1 MNKGLLKGYDITNWK
16 FLKHRRQ
23 FFSLSIQNSRELLVL
38 SFIQLLLLF
47 LLFQSSAILA
57 MLFCNECL
65 RHWDNLQTKNHIS
78 WKQNQ
83 TLPPNTLSL
92 EHYWG
97 AESATTLSLFSFHK
111 KVVQPQLYINDIQ
124 EKVSNEGGVFSI
136 GKNYSILVVEDNN
149 DMRDFIYQLLLL
161 TLLFILHSFYVVLRA
176 APSFVTFTNLPL

>member
-92 EHYWG
+92 EPVGPIKCEKIWKLWQCCFPMNVWDTETTYRLKTISVENKIKPCYHTLIQSFEWG
-97 AESATTLSLFSFHK
+97 SEIKTSFNK
-111 KVVQPQLYINDIQ
+111 I
-124 EKVSNEGGVFSI
+124 
-136 GKNYSILVVEDNN
+136 
-149 DMRDFIYQLLLL
+149 
-161 TLLFILHSFYVVLRA
+161 
-176 APSFVTFTNLPL
+176 